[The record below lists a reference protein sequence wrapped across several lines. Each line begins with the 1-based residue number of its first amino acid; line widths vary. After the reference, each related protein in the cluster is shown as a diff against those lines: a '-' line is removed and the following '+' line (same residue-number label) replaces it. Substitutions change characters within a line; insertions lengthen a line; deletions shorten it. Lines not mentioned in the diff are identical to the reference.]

1 MESGRKMISR
11 IAVIFPGIG
20 YNKNR
25 PLLYHSGKLAL
36 QHGFKVKALEFGGF
50 PTKIKG
56 DREALMKAFSI
67 AVAQSEDQ
75 LKYIDF
81 EAYEDIVFI
90 SKSVGTVAAAVY
102 AAKHNVPARQLYY
115 TPLEHTFS
123 LMEDHNGLVFH
134 GTADT
139 WVNTEAVEEGCKEKH
154 LILKTIL
161 GANHSLESEDVF
173 ANLQDLFVI
182 LKDVNRF
189 LLKQEV

>member
-1 MESGRKMISR
+1 MISR

-25 PLLYHSGKLAL
+25 PLLYHSGKLAM
-36 QHGFKVKALEFGGF
+36 QHGFKVKALEFSGF
-50 PTKIKG
+50 PQKIKG

-75 LKYIDF
+75 LKFIDF
-81 EAYEDIVFI
+81 EAYDDIVFI
-90 SKSVGTVAAAVY
+90 SKSIGTVAAAIY
-102 AAKHNVPARQLYY
+102 ATKHNVKARQLYY
-115 TPLEHTFS
+115 TPLEHTLS

-139 WVNTEAVEEGCKEKH
+139 WVNTGAIEEGCANKH
-154 LILKTIL
+154 LILKTVL
-161 GANHSLESEDVF
+161 GANHSLESDDVF

-182 LKDVNRF
+182 LKDVDHF
-189 LLKQEV
+189 LKNQEV